1 MPTNTTPADRTGHKI
16 EPVDSLVVIEVIA
29 KIKDVNVYV
38 LQDHIKT
45 DPTKK
50 TGAYFVT
57 GEQLEHMITAYET
70 GEWGYEL

>member
-1 MPTNTTPADRTGHKI
+1 MTNNTTPQDRTGHRI
-16 EPVDSLVVIEVIA
+16 EVADSLVVIEVIA
-29 KIKDVNVYV
+29 KTVGANIYV
-38 LQDHIKT
+38 LQDHIRT
-45 DPTKK
+45 DPDKK

>member
-1 MPTNTTPADRTGHKI
+1 MPNTTTPQDRTGHKI

-29 KIKDVNVYV
+29 KVEGANIYV

-45 DPTKK
+45 DPDKK

-57 GEQLEHMITAYET
+57 GEQLESMIMAYET